1 MRGAGDVSIFL
12 VVVFYHDV
20 DSLYHHVQA
29 LRLITKLITEA
40 TLEIRLFY
48 CPIKILKVTREYS
61 KQQGSVTLQEEPGV
75 QRVVPASRAH
85 AQPPREDLELC
96 LEQPDLVPELGP
108 GLGHEAGVYAR
119 VEAAPGV
126 DAERVT
132 LLGGR
137 AAQHRDQPAVGNSHS
152 GSIYPETY
160 I

>member
-1 MRGAGDVSIFL
+1 MSNKDIENDKRV
-12 VVVFYHDV
+12 
-20 DSLYHHVQA
+20 
-29 LRLITKLITEA
+29 
-40 TLEIRLFY
+40 
-48 CPIKILKVTREYS
+48 
-61 KQQGSVTLQEEPGV
+61 QQGSVTLQEEPGV

-137 AAQHRDQPAVGNSHS
+137 AAQHRDQPAVGKSFR
-152 GSIYPETY
+152 EY
-160 I
+160 ISRNLYLDSVVFIFTSRACRKY

>member
-1 MRGAGDVSIFL
+1 MSNKDIESDKRV
-12 VVVFYHDV
+12 
-20 DSLYHHVQA
+20 
-29 LRLITKLITEA
+29 
-40 TLEIRLFY
+40 
-48 CPIKILKVTREYS
+48 
-61 KQQGSVTLQEEPGV
+61 QQGSVTLQEEPGV

-137 AAQHRDQPAVGNSHS
+137 AAQHRDQPAVGKSFREYLSRNLYLDSLVFIFKS
-152 GSIYPETY
+152 RACRKY
-160 I
+160 

>member
-1 MRGAGDVSIFL
+1 MSNKDIESDKRV
-12 VVVFYHDV
+12 
-20 DSLYHHVQA
+20 
-29 LRLITKLITEA
+29 
-40 TLEIRLFY
+40 
-48 CPIKILKVTREYS
+48 
-61 KQQGSVTLQEEPGV
+61 QQGSVTLQEEPGV

-132 LLGGR
+132 LLGSR
-137 AAQHRDQPAVGNSHS
+137 AAQHRDQPEVGKSFREYLSRNLYLDSLVFIFKS
-152 GSIYPETY
+152 RACRKY
-160 I
+160 